1 MMDKNRIK
9 INESKLFKIL
19 LMIAL
24 IINDL
29 EYYSKMIY
37 LQKKAIKQLKIFIM
51 THKDFNNLRKNKI
64 YNIVA
69 DDYLNVIY
77 ADKGELYK
85 LKRGYGEMAKL
96 CYILSF
102 NYIKIN
108 QLLVNILA

>member
-1 MMDKNRIK
+1 
-9 INESKLFKIL
+9 
-19 LMIAL
+19 MIAL

-69 DDYLNVIY
+69 DDNSQLKNKYNINVIY
-77 ADKGELYK
+77 ADKGELYN
-85 LKRGYGEMAKL
+85 LRRGYGEMSKL
-96 CYILSF
+96 MQFFISLNFMIKFIIQYVIFYLS
-102 NYIKIN
+102 IISK
-108 QLLVNILA
+108 